1 MGKRKDGLTAK
12 QRHFALEVATNG
24 SSITAAYETAYECE
38 NMSRAA
44 MRNEASKLMAN
55 PDIAVMVESIR
66 SENEAKK
73 LQSLR
78 ALEVND
84 REKVLSRLR
93 EWMTTAEPS
102 DTNKIAA
109 ARLLGQSVG
118 LFKDVT
124 ITSES
129 DRPADD
135 VAAEIE
141 RRLSSLLHSDDD
153 AESLDHTK
161 PSDLL
166 N

>member
-24 SSITAAYETAYECE
+24 SSITAAYETAYECD

-55 PDIAVMVESIR
+55 PDIAMMVESIR

-124 ITSES
+124 ISEDARSSDDIARQLEDRLANLLEGSDSEGVTSEQEQGS
-129 DRPADD
+129 
-135 VAAEIE
+135 V
-141 RRLSSLLHSDDD
+141 H
-153 AESLDHTK
+153 
-161 PSDLL
+161 
-166 N
+166 

>member
-55 PDIAVMVESIR
+55 PDIAMMVESIR

-78 ALEVND
+78 ASEIND
-84 REKVLSRLR
+84 RERVLSKLR
-93 EWMTTAEPS
+93 EWIDTAEPT
-102 DTNKIAA
+102 DTNRIAA
-109 ARLLGQSVG
+109 ARLLGQSIS
-118 LFKDVT
+118 LFKEHT
-124 ITSES
+124 ITEEARS
-129 DRPADD
+129 
-135 VAAEIE
+135 
-141 RRLSSLLHSDDD
+141 SDDIARQLED
-153 AESLDHTK
+153 RLANLLEG
-161 PSDLL
+161 SDSEGVTSEQEQGSVH
-166 N
+166 

>member
-55 PDIAVMVESIR
+55 PDITMMVESIR
-66 SENEAKK
+66 SDNEAKK

-124 ITSES
+124 ISEDARSSDDIARQLEDRLANLLEGSDSEGVTSEQEQGS
-129 DRPADD
+129 
-135 VAAEIE
+135 V
-141 RRLSSLLHSDDD
+141 H
-153 AESLDHTK
+153 
-161 PSDLL
+161 
-166 N
+166 

>member
-55 PDIAVMVESIR
+55 PDIAMMVESIR

-78 ALEVND
+78 ASEIND
-84 REKVLSRLR
+84 RERVLSKLR
-93 EWMTTAEPS
+93 EWIDTAEPT
-102 DTNKIAA
+102 DTNRIAA
-109 ARLLGQSVG
+109 ARLLGQSIS
-118 LFKDVT
+118 LFKEHT
-124 ITSES
+124 ITEEARSS
-129 DRPADD
+129 DDIARQLED
-135 VAAEIE
+135 
-141 RRLSSLLHSDDD
+141 RLASLLEGSDS
-153 AESLDHTK
+153 EGVTSEQEQGSVH
-161 PSDLL
+161 
-166 N
+166 